1 MFLQEKVTFKKVE
14 KEKIITEI
22 QKIKDNLR
30 FVISFITGF
39 SLLTN
44 LSKAIKGK

>member
-1 MFLQEKVTFKKVE
+1 MFLQEEVTFKKVE

-30 FVISFITGF
+30 FVISFIDWI
-39 SLLTN
+39 
-44 LSKAIKGK
+44 LSSNKFIKSN

>member
-1 MFLQEKVTFKKVE
+1 MFLQKEVTFKKVE

-30 FVISFITGF
+30 FVIGFID
-39 SLLTN
+39 
-44 LSKAIKGK
+44 